1 MKSREPHLEKETEVI
16 RITDKSFR
24 YTPSYNT
31 DLRKTFKKMEH
42 AARAAA
48 ADSKVADA
56 AKSTVPT
63 IAWRGA
69 TKP

>member
-1 MKSREPHLEKETEVI
+1 MI

-31 DLRKTFKKMEH
+31 DLKKTFKKMGQ
-42 AARAAA
+42 AVRAAA
-48 ADSKVADA
+48 AHSKAHEA
-56 AKSTVPT
+56 AKPEPVMHT
-63 IAWRGA
+63 IVWRGS